1 MNERIVALDVGDRRI
16 GIAVSDALGITA
28 QPIETYTRVGYGPD
42 VRRICQI
49 AQQYETNRILCG
61 LPLNM
66 DGSRGFQAE
75 KVAQLAEK
83 LEEAGLVVS
92 YYDERMT
99 TVLAED
105 ALIEAN
111 MSRENRKKKVDMVA
125 AVMIL
130 QSYLDAQ
137 AMQSA
142 SVDADADDSDE
153 DDGVLE
159 MEDEDG
165 NVIRFLLNAT
175 IPYHG
180 EEYVL
185 LVSEE
190 ACGDIEQDES
200 FIMRKAT
207 DEDGNPC
214 FQSLDDEK
222 LIERIYEQYETNRIL
237 CGLPLN
243 MDGSRGFQAEKVA
256 QLAEKLEE
264 AGLVVS
270 YYDERMTTVLAE
282 DALIEANMSRENRK
296 KKVDMVAAV
305 MILQSY
311 LDAQAM
317 QSASVD
323 ADADDSDEDDG
334 VLEMEDEDGNV
345 IRFLLNATIPYHGEE
360 YVLLVSEEACGDIEQ
375 DESFIMRKA
384 TDEDGNPCFQS
395 LDDEKL
401 IERIYEAYLEQSEEH

>member
-42 VRRICQI
+42 VRRISQI

-83 LEEAGLVVS
+83 LEEAGLVIS

-105 ALIEAN
+105 ALLEAN

-137 AMQSA
+137 AMQNAPTDEDEA
-142 SVDADADDSDE
+142 SEDNEEE

-175 IPYHG
+175 IPYRG

-200 FIMRKAT
+200 FIMHKTT
-207 DEDGNPC
+207 DENGNPC
-214 FQSLDDEK
+214 
-222 LIERIYEQYETNRIL
+222 Y
-237 CGLPLN
+237 
-243 MDGSRGFQAEKVA
+243 
-256 QLAEKLEE
+256 
-264 AGLVVS
+264 
-270 YYDERMTTVLAE
+270 
-282 DALIEANMSRENRK
+282 
-296 KKVDMVAAV
+296 
-305 MILQSY
+305 
-311 LDAQAM
+311 
-317 QSASVD
+317 
-323 ADADDSDEDDG
+323 
-334 VLEMEDEDGNV
+334 
-345 IRFLLNATIPYHGEE
+345 
-360 YVLLVSEEACGDIEQ
+360 
-375 DESFIMRKA
+375 
-384 TDEDGNPCFQS
+384 QS

-401 IERIYEAYLEQSEEH
+401 IERIYEAYLEQSEER

>member
-42 VRRICQI
+42 VRRISQI

-66 DGSRGFQAE
+66 DGTRGFQAE

-105 ALIEAN
+105 ALLEAN

-137 AMQSA
+137 ATQNA
-142 SVDADADDSDE
+142 QVDADESDDEEEE
-153 DDGVLE
+153 DGMLE

-190 ACGDIEQDES
+190 SCGDIEQDES
-200 FIMRKAT
+200 FIMRKT
-207 DEDGNPC
+207 T
-214 FQSLDDEK
+214 DDE
-222 LIERIYEQYETNRIL
+222 
-237 CGLPLN
+237 
-243 MDGSRGFQAEKVA
+243 GS
-256 QLAEKLEE
+256 
-264 AGLVVS
+264 
-270 YYDERMTTVLAE
+270 
-282 DALIEANMSRENRK
+282 
-296 KKVDMVAAV
+296 
-305 MILQSY
+305 
-311 LDAQAM
+311 
-317 QSASVD
+317 
-323 ADADDSDEDDG
+323 
-334 VLEMEDEDGNV
+334 
-345 IRFLLNATIPYHGEE
+345 
-360 YVLLVSEEACGDIEQ
+360 
-375 DESFIMRKA
+375 
-384 TDEDGNPCFQS
+384 PCYQS

-401 IERIYEAYLEQSEEH
+401 IERIYEAYLEQSEER

>member
-105 ALIEAN
+105 ALLEAN

-142 SVDADADDSDE
+142 SVDADATDSDE

-180 EEYVL
+180 EE
-185 LVSEE
+185 
-190 ACGDIEQDES
+190 
-200 FIMRKAT
+200 
-207 DEDGNPC
+207 
-214 FQSLDDEK
+214 
-222 LIERIYEQYETNRIL
+222 
-237 CGLPLN
+237 GL
-243 MDGSRGFQAEKVA
+243 RRHR
-256 QLAEKLEE
+256 
-264 AGLVVS
+264 AG
-270 YYDERMTTVLAE
+270 
-282 DALIEANMSRENRK
+282 
-296 KKVDMVAAV
+296 
-305 MILQSY
+305 
-311 LDAQAM
+311 
-317 QSASVD
+317 
-323 ADADDSDEDDG
+323 
-334 VLEMEDEDGNV
+334 
-345 IRFLLNATIPYHGEE
+345 
-360 YVLLVSEEACGDIEQ
+360 
-375 DESFIMRKA
+375 
-384 TDEDGNPCFQS
+384 
-395 LDDEKL
+395 
-401 IERIYEAYLEQSEEH
+401 

>member
-42 VRRICQI
+42 VRRISQI

-66 DGSRGFQAE
+66 DGTRGFQAE

-105 ALIEAN
+105 ALLEAN

-137 AMQSA
+137 ATQKA
-142 SVDADADDSDE
+142 QADADESDDE
-153 DDGVLE
+153 DEEEEDGVLE

-190 ACGDIEQDES
+190 SCGDIEQDES
-200 FIMRKAT
+200 FIMRKTT
-207 DEDGNPC
+207 DDEGNPC
-214 FQSLDDEK
+214 
-222 LIERIYEQYETNRIL
+222 Y
-237 CGLPLN
+237 
-243 MDGSRGFQAEKVA
+243 
-256 QLAEKLEE
+256 
-264 AGLVVS
+264 
-270 YYDERMTTVLAE
+270 
-282 DALIEANMSRENRK
+282 
-296 KKVDMVAAV
+296 
-305 MILQSY
+305 
-311 LDAQAM
+311 
-317 QSASVD
+317 
-323 ADADDSDEDDG
+323 
-334 VLEMEDEDGNV
+334 
-345 IRFLLNATIPYHGEE
+345 
-360 YVLLVSEEACGDIEQ
+360 
-375 DESFIMRKA
+375 
-384 TDEDGNPCFQS
+384 QS

-401 IERIYEAYLEQSEEH
+401 IERIYEAYLEQSEER